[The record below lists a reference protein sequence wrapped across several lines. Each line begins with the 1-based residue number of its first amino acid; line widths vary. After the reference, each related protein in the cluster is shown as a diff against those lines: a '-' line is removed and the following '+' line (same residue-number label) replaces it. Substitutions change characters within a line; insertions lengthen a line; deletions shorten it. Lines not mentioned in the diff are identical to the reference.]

1 MNSNKFNSRPNSFLV
16 SRLSTIGVAGVR
28 EYQRCIEN
36 TLKMLQVEPEERKE
50 VDVALKRISREVN
63 RRVNK
68 FLDMLDI
75 TDRGIQ

>member
-1 MNSNKFNSRPNSFLV
+1 LV
-16 SRLSTIGVAGVR
+16 SRLSTIGISGVR

-50 VDVALKRISREVN
+50 VDTALKRISREVN

-68 FLDMLDI
+68 FLDLLDM
-75 TDRGIQ
+75 TDR